1 MQFDNQI
8 ASQTKSFKADQA
20 VEPGLDQANVSALM
34 SPSYF
39 SMKFVA
45 ILTIAIGLLTASQ
58 AMERP
63 SFHTQGTPTGKP
75 TGKLK
80 PGEYWWHPEISP
92 EGPLMILISIPEQ
105 MMHVYRNGILI
116 GRSTVSTGSKGH
128 ATPGGVFTILEKQQT
143 YRSKKYDNAP
153 MPNMQRLTWTGIAMH
168 SGQLPG
174 YAASHGCV
182 RLPYDFSQLLFATT
196 SRGGTVVI
204 GDGKTPTPYLASN
217 PGLMLAPKDFSPAM
231 LRPLARNE
239 YDWHPERSPQGPIT
253 IVLSSADH
261 AMYVYR
267 NGNPIGR
274 AEVEIDSRGV
284 TGRDRLGNH
293 VFTMLEGTTGK
304 PSRFTPKH
312 EEARW
317 MRVTSEGRPV
327 DAETLASRLRFSP
340 DFADK
345 LANEMKPG
353 TTVIVTDYPVVR
365 KPTTDS
371 TYFAAD

>member
-1 MQFDNQI
+1 
-8 ASQTKSFKADQA
+8 
-20 VEPGLDQANVSALM
+20 
-34 SPSYF
+34 
-39 SMKFVA
+39 MKY
-45 ILTIAIGLLTASQ
+45 LTILALCIGLLTSSQ
-58 AMERP
+58 AMPQP
-63 SFHTQGTPTGKP
+63 SFHTKGTPTGKP
-75 TGKLK
+75 TGPLK

-92 EGPLMILISIPEQ
+92 QGPLMILISIPEQ
-105 MMHVYRNGILI
+105 TMHVYRNGILI
-116 GRSTVSTGSKGH
+116 GRSSVSTGSKGH
-128 ATPGGVFTILEKQQT
+128 DTPGGVFSILEKQQT

-182 RLPYDFSQLLFATT
+182 RLPYDFSQLLFSTT
-196 SRGGTVVI
+196 SSGGTVII
-204 GDGKTPTPYLASN
+204 GDGKTPVPRLASN
-217 PGLMLAPKDFSPAM
+217 PGLMLAPTDFSPEM
-231 LRPLARNE
+231 LHKLGQND
-239 YDWHPERSPQGPIT
+239 YDWHPERSPEGPIT
-253 IVLSSADH
+253 IVISSADK

-274 AEVEIDSRGV
+274 AAVEIGGRGL
-284 TGRDRLGNH
+284 TARDKLGNH

-304 PSRFTPKH
+304 PSRFTPAH

-327 DAETLASRLRFSP
+327 DAETLASRLHFSP

-345 LANEMKPG
+345 LADQLRPG

-365 KPTTDS
+365 KPVTRSDV
-371 TYFAAD
+371 FALN